1 MARCLAILALLVA
14 SLAAV
19 AGLRGCASRK
29 PPIELF
35 ADMVRQPKMR
45 PQSPSGFF
53 TDRLGSRQPLPGTV
67 ARGSAW
73 ADLPVNTGRMPGS
86 TNFIETNPHPL
97 TPALLAR
104 GQERFQIT
112 CLPCHG
118 AQGDGRGITTKYGMA
133 VIASL
138 HDPRIV
144 RLSDGELFQTVSQGR
159 NLMQGYASTVTPTDR
174 WAILAYVRAL
184 QLSRLGEP
192 ADLTP
197 QERAQLPP

>member
-1 MARCLAILALLVA
+1 MPRFLVILLLLTA

-19 AGLRGCASRK
+19 AGWRGCASRK

-53 TDRLGSRQPLPGTV
+53 PDRFGARLPVPGTV

-73 ADLPVNTGRMPGS
+73 ADLPLYTGRVPGT
-86 TNFIETNPHPL
+86 TNFVETNPL
-97 TPALLAR
+97 SFTPALLAR
-104 GQERFQIT
+104 GRERFQIT
-112 CLPCHG
+112 CQPCHG

-144 RLSDGELFQTVSQGR
+144 RLADGELFQTVSQGK
-159 NLMQGYASTVTPTDR
+159 NLMQGYAATVTPPDR

-197 QERAQLPP
+197 PQRAQLPP